1 MSEHPYKPQPWRLTG
16 YYPEA
21 YARFMD
27 ILNDGIILDWNDDD
41 HDRHE
46 AEFLADL
53 AAHDA
58 ELREQIATEIEADPK
73 STFLAGRA
81 ETSLTS
87 HELAIWSGMR
97 RAARVARG
105 EQP

>member
-1 MSEHPYKPQPWRLTG
+1 MSNFTPTTPMIRTG
-16 YYPEA
+16 YM
-21 YARFMD
+21 R
-27 ILNDGIILDWNDDD
+27 DGRERKQRADEF
-41 HDRHE
+41 DRW
-46 AEFLADL
+46 L

-58 ELREQIATEIEADPK
+58 ELREQIAAEIEADPK

-105 EQP
+105 EKP

>member
-1 MSEHPYKPQPWRLTG
+1 MS
-16 YYPEA
+16 
-21 YARFMD
+21 
-27 ILNDGIILDWNDDD
+27 DDD
-41 HDRHE
+41 PTTDDMREQYVAGAMVTGFAYSRREAREDFDRW
-46 AEFLADL
+46 L

-58 ELREQIATEIEADPK
+58 KLREQIAAEIVGEAK

-105 EQP
+105 EKP

>member
-1 MSEHPYKPQPWRLTG
+1 MSDFTPTTPMIRTG
-16 YYPEA
+16 YM
-21 YARFMD
+21 R
-27 ILNDGIILDWNDDD
+27 DGRERKQRADEF
-41 HDRHE
+41 DRW
-46 AEFLADL
+46 L

-58 ELREQIATEIEADPK
+58 ELREQIAAEIEADPK
-73 STFLAGRA
+73 STFLAGRV

-105 EQP
+105 EKP

>member
-1 MSEHPYKPQPWRLTG
+1 MS
-16 YYPEA
+16 
-21 YARFMD
+21 
-27 ILNDGIILDWNDDD
+27 DDD
-41 HDRHE
+41 PTADDTCEQYVAGAMVTGFAYSRREAREDFDRW
-46 AEFLADL
+46 L

-58 ELREQIATEIEADPK
+58 ELREQIAAEIEADPK

-105 EQP
+105 EKP

>member
-1 MSEHPYKPQPWRLTG
+1 MSDYTPTTDEVRGAYVSARSEEEFAASYLSQFE
-16 YYPEA
+16 PE
-21 YARFMD
+21 F
-27 ILNDGIILDWNDDD
+27 
-41 HDRHE
+41 DRW
-46 AEFLADL
+46 L

-58 ELREQIATEIEADPK
+58 ELREQIAAEIEADPK

-105 EQP
+105 EKP